1 MNDEFKMPPFLRQII
16 VIAVIFVALMG
27 MKYSSEILGPL
38 FLSIFISIII
48 YPFLMWLRRRGLSY
62 NSSVLV
68 TLAGTLA
75 LGAAIIGFLVVT
87 LAQFVKEIPNFTIQ
101 SGFLSQYG
109 DQIIKFLVENIPI
122 ENAGG
127 LISIGIFLLFSVIFL
142 VYELPN
148 IKTRLE
154 KSFGADSPTLNTTLS
169 LVHDTVEY
177 FVIRAKVN
185 LFYGISVSVILF
197 VFDINFAVLWG
208 LLTFALGFIPYI
220 GIIIAAIPP
229 VLIAWSKFG
238 IQGAI
243 IMTVFFIIL
252 NTIAESIIFPRLTGK
267 GLQMSVYV
275 VFVSLFVWGWVLGP
289 VGFLIGVPLTLVVI
303 RYLENYK
310 ETKWL
315 ASIMSSGEEEDTKKK
330 KSEDMGN

>member
-1 MNDEFKMPPFLRQII
+1 MNDEFKMPSFFTQIL
-16 VIAVIFVALMG
+16 VIAVIFVVFLG
-27 MKYSSEILGPL
+27 MKYSAEILGPL
-38 FLSIFISIII
+38 LLSIFISIII
-48 YPFLMWLRRRGLSY
+48 YPFLMWLKRRGLSY
-62 NSSVLV
+62 NSSVLI
-68 TLAGTLA
+68 TLAGTFA

-87 LAQFVKEIPNFTIQ
+87 LAQFVKEIPTFTIQ

-154 KSFGADSPTLNTTLS
+154 KSFGTDSPTLNTTLS
-169 LVHDTVEY
+169 LFHDTIEY

-185 LFYGISVSVILF
+185 FFYGISVSFILF

-229 VLIAWSKFG
+229 ILVAWSKFG

-243 IMTVFFIIL
+243 IMAVFFIIL

-315 ASIMSSGEEEDTKKK
+315 ASIMSSGEEEDAQNK
-330 KSEDMGN
+330 

>member
-1 MNDEFKMPPFLRQII
+1 MNDEFKMPSFFTQIL
-16 VIAVIFVALMG
+16 VIAVIFVVFLG
-27 MKYSSEILGPL
+27 MKYSAEILGPL
-38 FLSIFISIII
+38 LLSIFISIII
-48 YPFLMWLRRRGLSY
+48 YPFLMWLKRRGLSY
-62 NSSVLV
+62 NSSVLI
-68 TLAGTLA
+68 TLAGTFA

-87 LAQFVKEIPNFTIQ
+87 LAQFVKEIPTFTIQ

-169 LVHDTVEY
+169 LFHDTIEY

-185 LFYGISVSVILF
+185 FFYGISVSFILF

-229 VLIAWSKFG
+229 ILVAWSKFG

-243 IMTVFFIIL
+243 IMAVFFIIL

-315 ASIMSSGEEEDTKKK
+315 ASIMSSGEEEDAQKK
-330 KSEDMGN
+330 

>member
-1 MNDEFKMPPFLRQII
+1 MNDEFKMPSFFTQIL
-16 VIAVIFVALMG
+16 VIAVIFVVFLG
-27 MKYSSEILGPL
+27 MKYSAEILGPL
-38 FLSIFISIII
+38 LLSIFISIII
-48 YPFLMWLRRRGLSY
+48 YPFLMWLKRRGLSY
-62 NSSVLV
+62 NSSVLI
-68 TLAGTLA
+68 TLAGTFA

-87 LAQFVKEIPNFTIQ
+87 LAQFVKEIPTFTIQ

-154 KSFGADSPTLNTTLS
+154 KSFGTDSPTLNTTLS
-169 LVHDTVEY
+169 LFHDTIEY

-185 LFYGISVSVILF
+185 FFYGISVSFILF

-229 VLIAWSKFG
+229 ILVAWSKFG

-243 IMTVFFIIL
+243 IMAVFFIIL

-315 ASIMSSGEEEDTKKK
+315 ASIMSSGEEEHAQKK
-330 KSEDMGN
+330 

>member
-1 MNDEFKMPPFLRQII
+1 MNDEFKMPSFFTQIL
-16 VIAVIFVALMG
+16 VIAVIFVVFLG
-27 MKYSSEILGPL
+27 MKYSAEILGPL
-38 FLSIFISIII
+38 LLSIFISIII
-48 YPFLMWLRRRGLSY
+48 YPFLMWLKRRGLSY
-62 NSSVLV
+62 NSSVLI
-68 TLAGTLA
+68 TLAGTFA

-87 LAQFVKEIPNFTIQ
+87 LAQFVKEIPTFTIQ

-154 KSFGADSPTLNTTLS
+154 KSFGTDSPTLNTTLS
-169 LVHDTVEY
+169 LFHDTIEY

-185 LFYGISVSVILF
+185 FFYGISVSFILF

-229 VLIAWSKFG
+229 ILVAWSKFG

-243 IMTVFFIIL
+243 IMAVFFIIL

-315 ASIMSSGEEEDTKKK
+315 ASIMSSGEEEDAQKK
-330 KSEDMGN
+330 

>member
-1 MNDEFKMPPFLRQII
+1 MNDEFKMPSFFTQIL
-16 VIAVIFVALMG
+16 VIAVIFVVFLG
-27 MKYSSEILGPL
+27 MKYSAEILGPL
-38 FLSIFISIII
+38 LLSIFISIII
-48 YPFLMWLRRRGLSY
+48 YPFLMWLKRRGLSY
-62 NSSVLV
+62 NSSVLI
-68 TLAGTLA
+68 TLAGTFA

-87 LAQFVKEIPNFTIQ
+87 LAQFVKEIPTFTIQ

-169 LVHDTVEY
+169 LVHDTIEY

-185 LFYGISVSVILF
+185 FFYGISVSFILF

-229 VLIAWSKFG
+229 ILVAWSKFG

-243 IMTVFFIIL
+243 IMAVFFIIL

-315 ASIMSSGEEEDTKKK
+315 ASIMGSGEEDDAQKK
-330 KSEDMGN
+330 

>member
-1 MNDEFKMPPFLRQII
+1 MNDEFKMPSFFTQIL
-16 VIAVIFVALMG
+16 VIAVIFVVFLG
-27 MKYSSEILGPL
+27 MKYSAEILGPL
-38 FLSIFISIII
+38 LLSIFISIII
-48 YPFLMWLRRRGLSY
+48 YPFLMWLKRRGLSY
-62 NSSVLV
+62 NSSVLI
-68 TLAGTLA
+68 TLAGTFA

-87 LAQFVKEIPNFTIQ
+87 LAQFVKEIPTFTIQ

-169 LVHDTVEY
+169 LFHDTIEY

-185 LFYGISVSVILF
+185 FFYGISVSFILF

-229 VLIAWSKFG
+229 ILVAWSKFG

-243 IMTVFFIIL
+243 IMAVFFIIL

-315 ASIMSSGEEEDTKKK
+315 ASIMSSGEEEHAQKK
-330 KSEDMGN
+330 

>member
-1 MNDEFKMPPFLRQII
+1 MNDEFKMPSFFTQIL
-16 VIAVIFVALMG
+16 VIAVIFVVFLG
-27 MKYSSEILGPL
+27 MKYSAEILGPL
-38 FLSIFISIII
+38 LLSIFISIII
-48 YPFLMWLRRRGLSY
+48 YPFLMWLKRRGLSY
-62 NSSVLV
+62 NSSVLI
-68 TLAGTLA
+68 TLAGPFA

-87 LAQFVKEIPNFTIQ
+87 LAQFVKEIPTFTIQ

-169 LVHDTVEY
+169 LFHDTIEY

-185 LFYGISVSVILF
+185 FFYGISVSFILF

-229 VLIAWSKFG
+229 ILVAWSKFG

-243 IMTVFFIIL
+243 IMAVFFIIL

-315 ASIMSSGEEEDTKKK
+315 ASIMSSGEEEDAQKK
-330 KSEDMGN
+330 

>member
-1 MNDEFKMPPFLRQII
+1 
-16 VIAVIFVALMG
+16 
-27 MKYSSEILGPL
+27 
-38 FLSIFISIII
+38 
-48 YPFLMWLRRRGLSY
+48 MWLKRRGLSY
-62 NSSVLV
+62 NSSVLI
-68 TLAGTLA
+68 TLAGTFA

-87 LAQFVKEIPNFTIQ
+87 LAQFVKEIPTFTIQ

-154 KSFGADSPTLNTTLS
+154 KSFGTDSPTLNTTLS
-169 LVHDTVEY
+169 LFHDTIEY

-185 LFYGISVSVILF
+185 FFYGISVSFILF

-229 VLIAWSKFG
+229 ILVAWSKFG

-243 IMTVFFIIL
+243 IMAVFFIIL

-315 ASIMSSGEEEDTKKK
+315 ASIMSSGEEEDAQKK
-330 KSEDMGN
+330 